1 MTFTTNVNTAKKTM
15 GFRIDQIAPR
25 IDALY
30 LTFSSL
36 RMRFSRISRWA
47 YSSRMRATGRS
58 ESDSDV
64 RSVTLSAVAMSGLLG
79 WMRRS
84 DAVRSSLATG
94 DPATR
99 EVL

>member
-1 MTFTTNVNTAKKTM
+1 MTFTTNVKTAKKTM

-25 IDALY
+25 IDAVY

-36 RMRFSRISRWA
+36 RMRFSRISRWV

-84 DAVRSSLATG
+84 DAVRSSLATH
-94 DPATR
+94 DRATS